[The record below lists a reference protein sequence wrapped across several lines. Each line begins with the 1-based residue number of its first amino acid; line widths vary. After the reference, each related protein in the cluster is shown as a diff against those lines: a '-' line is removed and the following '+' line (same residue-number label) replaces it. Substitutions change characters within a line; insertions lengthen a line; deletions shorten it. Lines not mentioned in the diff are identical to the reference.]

1 MHHDPKIE
9 RDDDRAGH
17 ARTSTSIWWP
27 GARTSAILLLC
38 CSSCRLAGS
47 FTEQVT
53 RDVQDCKPPLLF
65 RIPLEICLNE
75 DLDALLAS
83 VHFEAHGRIA
93 EINFVPA
100 TGDREDPT
108 AWLGM

>member
-1 MHHDPKIE
+1 MTIALDTPVPVPIHLVP
-9 RDDDRAGH
+9 R
-17 ARTSTSIWWP
+17 
-27 GARTSAILLLC
+27 ARTSAILLLC

-75 DLDALLAS
+75 DLGSLRLDQFLGIAISITFPERTNGS
-83 VHFEAHGRIA
+83 VR
-93 EINFVPA
+93 
-100 TGDREDPT
+100 
-108 AWLGM
+108 